1 MLSNRFAVGRI
12 PREKVGDVPRVA
24 NGCKSGALISLRV
37 SLRGVNLGRW
47 SHIGFV
53 GLNAT
58 ISSCERIFYGAF
70 AEITLKKVTI
80 YVFGLDFRH
89 SFESIQEALAPF
101 PNGG

>member
-1 MLSNRFAVGRI
+1 MKRSERFVVSLRGVNLRT
-12 PREKVGDVPRVA
+12 
-24 NGCKSGALISLRV
+24 LISLRV

-53 GLNAT
+53 DLNAT
-58 ISSCERIFYGAF
+58 ILSCQRIFYGAL
-70 AEITLKKVTI
+70 AEITLKKVMI

>member
-1 MLSNRFAVGRI
+1 MGRI

-24 NGCKSGALISLRV
+24 NGCKSGALVSLRV

-47 SHIGFV
+47 SHLGFV
-53 GLNAT
+53 GRNAT
-58 ISSCERIFYGAF
+58 ILSCRRNFYGAL
-70 AEITLKKVTI
+70 AEITLKKIMV
-80 YVFGLDFRH
+80 YVFRLDLRH